1 MSAKIIPCAKC
12 GEDIKVTD
20 TSSLYKPDGEPYK
33 IYCGPCFAP
42 VDLKLEARLESVKEL
57 VILTHLQAATGLFL
71 YWSDRTRPLAQSV
84 VANADWRT
92 NSSGLVSLK
101 AHQLVSQQLKDH
113 WGMFDAFH
121 NDFANSTTDPEQCAQ
136 KLLPARKLSFARV
149 YVGMTREIV
158 NRLFEDA
165 EELDQELNEGRY
177 GVSLLGTQ
185 KRNIKQA
192 LDSLGSML
200 EGLAGSLEQQIAM
213 LMED

>member
-1 MSAKIIPCAKC
+1 MTIVEIPCTRC
-12 GEDIKVTD
+12 GKVLRLAQ
-20 TSSLYKPDGEPYK
+20 TSSLFDNSGRPYP
-33 IYCGPCFAP
+33 IYCGPCSTP
-42 VDLKLEARLESVKEL
+42 VDPKLEARLESVKEL

-84 VANADWRT
+84 VANAGWRT

-101 AHQLVSQQLKDH
+101 AHQLVSQQLKGH

-121 NDFANSTTDPEQCAQ
+121 NDFANSTTDPEQCLQ
-136 KLLPARKLSFARV
+136 KLLPVRKLSFARV
-149 YVGMTREIV
+149 YVGMTCEIL

-200 EGLAGSLEQQIAM
+200 DGLAGSLEQQIAM